1 MISLLNITKLV
12 MDMSMTE
19 MRYKYIW
26 FLIEIIIIRMNGS
39 FALETQKVMISGLI
53 KVKWSWCC
61 LFYRIL
67 SNTYNFIINKYF

>member
-39 FALETQKVMISGLI
+39 FALETQKWSSQWNDHDAASSIVYWVIHTIS
-53 KVKWSWCC
+53 
-61 LFYRIL
+61 
-67 SNTYNFIINKYF
+67 